1 MENRGTTLTALA
13 IFFGLTIGA
22 YLLGKSF
29 ERFRTDDRFISVK
42 GFAEREVK
50 ADLVIWSFKIRIT
63 TNDLQEG
70 NTSLETAVKKV
81 NDFLIKNGINTKEIT
96 QQSLAVTDKQAN
108 EYGGQN
114 GNERYRY
121 IIQQTIEVRSANV
134 DAVQRVSR
142 MTSELLSAGVALSTG
157 ADYTGTGLRFIFTK
171 LNDVK
176 PAMLSE
182 ATKNA
187 RTAAE
192 EFTKESQTHL
202 GKMRKASQGLF
213 SILDRDESLAGGGEG
228 GYYASGTSDLYK
240 KIRVVI
246 SVEYA
251 ID

>member
-1 MENRGTTLTALA
+1 MEKRGTTITAFA
-13 IFFGLTIGA
+13 IFFGLTLGA

-70 NTSLETAVKKV
+70 NASLETAVKKV
-81 NDFLIKNGINTKEIT
+81 NEFLIKNGINAKEIT

-157 ADYTGTGLRFIFTK
+157 ADYGNGLRFIFTK
-171 LNDVK
+171 LNDIK
-176 PAMLSE
+176 PAMLQE

-187 RTAAE
+187 RSGAE

>member
-1 MENRGTTLTALA
+1 MERRGTTLTALA
-13 IFFGLTIGA
+13 IFFGLTLGA

-70 NTSLETAVKKV
+70 NASLETAVKKV
-81 NDFLIKNGINTKEIT
+81 NDFLVKNGINAKEIT

-157 ADYTGTGLRFIFTK
+157 ADYGNGLRFIFTK
-171 LNDVK
+171 LNDIK

-228 GYYASGTSDLYK
+228 GYYASGTSDLFK

>member
-70 NTSLETAVKKV
+70 NASLETAVKKV
-81 NDFLIKNGINTKEIT
+81 NEFLIKNGINAKEIT

-157 ADYTGTGLRFIFTK
+157 ADYGNGLRFIFTK
-171 LNDVK
+171 LNDIK
-176 PAMLSE
+176 PAMLQE

-187 RTAAE
+187 RSGAE